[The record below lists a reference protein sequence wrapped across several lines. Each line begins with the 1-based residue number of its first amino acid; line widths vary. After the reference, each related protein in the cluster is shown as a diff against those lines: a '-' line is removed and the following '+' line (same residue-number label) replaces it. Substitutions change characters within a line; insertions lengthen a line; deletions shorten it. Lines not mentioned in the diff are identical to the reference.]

1 MQDFK
6 SHFLFRMC
14 FRNALSVKV
23 QQLAKKYGKLL
34 SVIEMYQEVYGGK
47 HDEKYHINAFTNP
60 VCPVITA
67 EPQIQ
72 LYHWGLIPH
81 WFQTSGNSQEQQK
94 ELQAFRS
101 KTYIARCET
110 VFEKASYR
118 TPILQG
124 RCIIPSTGYFEYHH
138 ETNRTKTPY
147 FIHLKDTDLF
157 SMAGIYDCWKRADG
171 QEMYSY
177 SLITAPANELTGWIH
192 NGGTNCGRMPVIFSE
207 EDEKRWLQPDLT
219 FEEITALMK
228 TFPAEHLQA
237 YPIKADFVR
246 KNPADPTILE
256 AEQSRLIQQ
265 LS

>member
-1 MQDFK
+1 
-6 SHFLFRMC
+6 MC
-14 FRNALSVKV
+14 FRNALSVKY

-34 SVIEMYQEVYGGK
+34 NVLEMYQEVYG
-47 HDEKYHINAFTNP
+47 EKYHISAFTNP
-60 VCPVITA
+60 LCPVITA
-67 EPQIQ
+67 DRQIQ

-81 WFQTSGNSQEQQK
+81 WFRASDNPQERQK
-94 ELQAFRS
+94 ELQACRS

-124 RCIIPSTGYFEYHH
+124 RCIIPSTGYFEYRH
-138 ETNRTKTPY
+138 ETNGTKTPY

-157 SMAGIYDCWKRADG
+157 SMAGIYDLWKSADG
-171 QEMYSY
+171 QEIYSY

-192 NGGTNCGRMPVIFSE
+192 NGGTHSGRMPVIFSE

-219 FEEITALMK
+219 FQEITALMK

-237 YPIKADFVR
+237 YAIKPDFVR
-246 KNPADPTILE
+246 KHPNDAAIIEPYKSGTYQHFPRKQDNFSLFPQFI
-256 AEQSRLIQQ
+256 
-265 LS
+265 